1 VSEMP
6 PLQARSGPMPLNRMV
21 VSVRTEGDQI
31 PTSVTSQSL
40 YVGTD
45 QPYKA
50 HEVSLKS
57 NAESGLEK

>member
-1 VSEMP
+1 MP
-6 PLQARSGPMPLNRMV
+6 PLQARSGPIPLNRMV
-21 VSVRTEGDQI
+21 VSVRTEGEI

-57 NAESGLEK
+57 NTEGGLEK

>member
-1 VSEMP
+1 
-6 PLQARSGPMPLNRMV
+6 MPLNRMV